1 MVSLQ
6 YKGRIHKAKF
16 TMRSLRYVFSDQAA
30 RAIPALQRRWLLPIE
45 SQPVASAAVEDFPI
59 SSATV
64 ETPYPACLT
73 ELGIAFPRP
82 LHLTDHV
89 YSLEDTIVTGWAG
102 AMIMDGLF
110 LANRPQPNW
119 VSAFRARP
127 HRLRMLSGERA
138 YVNLMAP
145 IPARGHIFHWLFD
158 AILPLIAFLEARG
171 GAANLGLIVNAVR
184 GEFQEI
190 TLAYLKAR
198 YDLTA
203 IEPLAQHEAVRVPH
217 LKANIPV
224 PHIPRALQSP
234 AGLSALDDLARF
246 IEADSPEKDSPRRLY
261 ISRNDARLRRVSN
274 EDGLLPLLEE
284 RGFQRLTLRGLPIA
298 RQVQLFRRAEAIV
311 APHGAGLAH
320 SAWCKPGTKIVEF
333 FPSPGGPLGRVKN
346 ASADMWLIAM
356 QRGLAHRCYLAGPL
370 ETRSDAFSIP
380 ARLLIE
386 ALDLA
391 GLSVMDRKKSLA

>member
-16 TMRSLRYVFSDQAA
+16 TMRSLRYILSDQAA

-45 SQPVASAAVEDFPI
+45 SQPAASAAVEDFPI
-59 SSATV
+59 PSVTV
-64 ETPYPACLT
+64 EAPYPGCLT
-73 ELGIAFPRP
+73 KLGIAFPRP

-89 YSLEDTIVTGWAG
+89 YSLDDTIVTGWAG
-102 AMIMDGLF
+102 AMIKDGLF

-119 VSAFRARP
+119 VSALRARP

-138 YVNLMAP
+138 YFNLMAP

-171 GAANLGLIVNAVR
+171 GGAKLGLVVNAVR
-184 GEFQEI
+184 SEFQDI

-198 YDLTA
+198 YGLTA

-224 PHIPRALQSP
+224 PHIPRALQPP
-234 AGLSALDDLARF
+234 AGLSALDDLGRF
-246 IEADSPEKDSPRRLY
+246 IEAGSQEKDSPHRLY

-274 EDGLLPLLEE
+274 EEQLLPLLEA
-284 RGFQRLTLRGLPIA
+284 RGFQRLTLRGLSIA
-298 RQVQLFRRAEAIV
+298 RQVQLFRQAETIV

-333 FPSPGGPLGRVKN
+333 FPSPDGPLGRVKN

-380 ARLLIE
+380 PSLLLE
-386 ALDLA
+386 ALD
-391 GLSVMDRKKSLA
+391 SS